1 MDTHPEAPGWDRPLN
16 LTGTRTIETPRLTL
30 RRFVPEDA
38 EDMYA
43 NWASD
48 PEVRRF
54 LTGPTHE
61 SVENSRRVIARWLP
75 LYEGGAYFNWA
86 IEDKETGGVIGAIS
100 VSGLN
105 EDTRAADVGYCLG
118 RAFWNRGI
126 MTEALRAVMDYLF
139 HEVGVNRVEARHDA
153 RNPASGRVMEKA
165 GMRLE
170 GVSRQSGKNNS
181 GVCDEVLRAALRS
194 DFAPE
199 AKQS

>member
-1 MDTHPEAPGWDRPLN
+1 MDTRPEAPGWDRPLN

-75 LYEGGAYFNWA
+75 LYEGGA
-86 IEDKETGGVIGAIS
+86 
-100 VSGLN
+100 
-105 EDTRAADVGYCLG
+105 
-118 RAFWNRGI
+118 
-126 MTEALRAVMDYLF
+126 
-139 HEVGVNRVEARHDA
+139 
-153 RNPASGRVMEKA
+153 
-165 GMRLE
+165 
-170 GVSRQSGKNNS
+170 
-181 GVCDEVLRAALRS
+181 
-194 DFAPE
+194 
-199 AKQS
+199 